1 MTNSAS
7 NFILARHSLSEAEG
21 AGASATLSEV
31 RRRNRSNAHTLL
43 AGEARVLRHYIAL
56 ATISSTYAQGLLAQ
70 VPAHMAAREQRL
82 RANSQNSA
90 DGLQAAD
97 ANLAVEEIDTRLGK
111 RHHSQI
117 AQYCK
122 VRTGGQILSC
132 KRRGPLVGYTTNG
145 SYPRATSGT
154 ASPALSPMLP
164 NAPTVDT
171 PNELRRSC

>member
-1 MTNSAS
+1 M
-7 NFILARHSLSEAEG
+7 
-21 AGASATLSEV
+21 
-31 RRRNRSNAHTLL
+31 
-43 AGEARVLRHYIAL
+43 LRHYIAL
-56 ATISSTYAQGLLAQ
+56 AAISSTYAQGLLAQ

-97 ANLAVEEIDTRLGK
+97 ADLAVEEIVTRLGATAEGK

-122 VRTGGQILSC
+122 VCTGGQILSY
-132 KRRGPLVGYTTNG
+132 VGARWWVTNG

-164 NAPTVDT
+164 NAPTVDAT
-171 PNELRRSC
+171 NLGGRAEALPPIAGE